1 MGFYENKARIAVL
14 CIVGV
19 LAVLLIGVAI
29 YSLRPNVKMDTAQ
42 KDQEQEAP
50 ADMSEQ
56 SVPEGSLPETS
67 PEIPN
72 EVPSD
77 KEKVAD
83 ERDRSAENHVLQNKA
98 VADRIRTT
106 CKALGIEFPTD
117 IKRSNTASRPPFN
130 EPMFQFRT
138 IQGDLL
144 KFDPNDGAFL
154 WFDNIN
160 MFSFGEHKKLGE
172 RAPLTAAEA
181 AERLNEFGRAIG
193 EPIKVSAEDA
203 QYENN
208 DSDNDPSKYPDK
220 GRWFF
225 EGLQKY
231 KDVPIFDSYLQAH
244 VSAVDGEILSYA
256 NRPLPPQEIDLTE
269 NVSEG
274 DAHSRASDFINN
286 MAQESGVE
294 WQAAGMGKKAI
305 VYPNNCWTGGENTPL
320 QRTGPPRCCW
330 VERFDVGPRRV
341 LVFVDTITGEII
353 GGM

>member
-1 MGFYENKARIAVL
+1 MGFFENKVKIAAF
-14 CIVGV
+14 CFVGM
-19 LAVLLIGVAI
+19 LAIFALGVTI
-29 YSLRPNVKMDTAQ
+29 YLLRPNMKMGTAQ
-42 KDQEQEAP
+42 NDQEQKTA
-50 ADMSEQ
+50 SEVSEE
-56 SVPEGSLPETS
+56 SVPEDVFPETS

-77 KEKVAD
+77 KHKDAD
-83 ERDRSAENHVLQNKA
+83 ERDRSAENQVLQNRP
-98 VADRIRTT
+98 VAERIRKT
-106 CKALGIEFPTD
+106 CKAFDIQFPDD
-117 IKRSNTASRPPFN
+117 ITTSNFAQRPPFG
-130 EPMFQFRT
+130 EPMFEFRT
-138 IQGDLL
+138 NKGKAF

-154 WFDNIN
+154 WLDNIN
-160 MFSFGEHKKLGE
+160 MFSFGEDKKLGE

-193 EPIKVSAEDA
+193 EPIQVSSEDA

-208 DSDNDPSKYPDK
+208 YSDNDPSKYPDK
-220 GRWFF
+220 GMWFF
-225 EGLQKY
+225 GGLQKY

-269 NVSEG
+269 NVSEE
-274 DAHSRASDFINN
+274 DAHSHASDFINK

-294 WQAAGMGKKAI
+294 WQAAGMGKKVI
-305 VYPNNCWTGGENTPL
+305 VYPNNCWTGGEDTPL

-330 VERFDVGPRRV
+330 VERFEVGPRRV

>member
-1 MGFYENKARIAVL
+1 MGFFENKVKIAAF
-14 CIVGV
+14 CFVGM
-19 LAVLLIGVAI
+19 LAIFALGVTI
-29 YSLRPNVKMDTAQ
+29 YLLRPNMKMGTAQ
-42 KDQEQEAP
+42 NDQEQKTA
-50 ADMSEQ
+50 SEVSEE
-56 SVPEGSLPETS
+56 SVPEDVFPETS

-77 KEKVAD
+77 KHKDAD
-83 ERDRSAENHVLQNKA
+83 ERDRSAENQVLQNRP
-98 VADRIRTT
+98 VAERIRKT
-106 CKALGIEFPTD
+106 CKAFDIQFPDD
-117 IKRSNTASRPPFN
+117 ITTSKIAQRPPFR
-130 EPMFQFRT
+130 ESMFQFST
-138 IQGDLL
+138 SLGDVLG
-144 KFDPNDGAFL
+144 FDPIDGAFL
-154 WFDNIN
+154 WLMRHNLTEQ
-160 MFSFGEHKKLGE
+160 SKSLGE

-208 DSDNDPSKYPDK
+208 DSDNDASKDPDN

-225 EGLQKY
+225 AGLQKY
-231 KDVPIFDSYLQAH
+231 KDVPIFDSYFQAD
-244 VSAVDGEILSYA
+244 VSAVDGEILHYA

-269 NVSEG
+269 NVSQT
-274 DAHSRASDFINN
+274 DARSRTSDFINK

-294 WQAAGMGKKAI
+294 WQATGMGKKMI

-320 QRTGPPRCCW
+320 QRTGTPRSCW
-330 VERFDVGPRRV
+330 VERFVAGPRRV